1 MSLQVDI
8 SRVVTL
14 CHLLEGLLC
23 SEKSKVD
30 WKGEL
35 AKLRPL
41 ISTAFLFSYVWSLGG
56 NLVER
61 SLELFEGYVRDLFEE
76 NHDVKVA

>member
-1 MSLQVDI
+1 M
-8 SRVVTL
+8 
-14 CHLLEGLLC
+14 
-23 SEKSKVD
+23 D

-61 SLELFEGYVRDLFEE
+61 SLELFEGHVRDLFEE
-76 NHDVKVA
+76 NHDVKVV